1 MNYPDEYMSLFH
13 RLTVVAST
21 WVSPQD
27 AEGVVRDERAGIW
40 EKQNLRL
47 QMLFRYAGAY
57 AFMAVK
63 SGCAGILRMKQRM
76 RARYDNMCMQS
87 HDMVDSEEPRMA
99 MEYKELES
107 RIRNAV
113 KSLKG
118 RHRQVFLLSRE
129 EGCRNAEIASRLGI
143 SVNTV
148 ECHMV
153 AALKKYASG
162 FMRHRRAADGGMQA

>member
-1 MNYPDEYMSLFH
+1 MNYSDVYMSPFQ
-13 RLTVVAST
+13 RPAVAVRA
-21 WVSPQD
+21 WMSPQD
-27 AEGVVRDERAGIW
+27 AEGVVRDELAGIL
-40 EKQNLRL
+40 EKQDLRL
-47 QMLFRYAGAY
+47 QTLFCCAQAY

-63 SGCAGILRMKQRM
+63 NRCMGWLRMKQRM
-76 RARYDNMCMQS
+76 RARYDNMCMRS
-87 HDMVDSEEPRMA
+87 HDAVDYEEPQSA

-148 ECHMV
+148 ECHMA
-153 AALKKYASG
+153 AALKKI
-162 FMRHRRAADGGMQA
+162 RERIHAA

>member
-27 AEGVVRDERAGIW
+27 AEDVVQDVLAGIL
-40 EKQNLRL
+40 EKQDLRL

-63 SGCAGILRMKQRM
+63 NRCMGWLRMKQRM
-76 RARYDNMCMQS
+76 RARYDNMCMRS
-87 HDMVDSEEPRMA
+87 HDAVDYEEPQSA

-118 RHRQVFLLSRE
+118 RRRQVFLLSR
-129 EGCRNAEIASRLGI
+129 
-143 SVNTV
+143 
-148 ECHMV
+148 
-153 AALKKYASG
+153 
-162 FMRHRRAADGGMQA
+162 

>member
-27 AEGVVRDERAGIW
+27 AEDVVQDVLVGIL
-40 EKQNLRL
+40 EKQDLRL
-47 QMLFRYAGAY
+47 QTLFCCAQAY

-63 SGCAGILRMKQRM
+63 NRCMGWLRMKQRM
-76 RARYDNMCMQS
+76 RARYDNMCIRS
-87 HDMVDSEEPRMA
+87 HDAVDYEELQSA

-113 KSLKG
+113 KSLEG
-118 RHRQVFLLSRE
+118 RRRQVFLLSRE

-148 ECHMV
+148 ECHMA
-153 AALKKYASG
+153 AALKKI
-162 FMRHRRAADGGMQA
+162 RERIHAA

>member
-27 AEGVVRDERAGIW
+27 AEDVVQDVLAGIL
-40 EKQNLRL
+40 EKQDLRL
-47 QMLFRYAGAY
+47 QTLFCCAQAY

-63 SGCAGILRMKQRM
+63 NRCMGRLRMKQRM
-76 RARYDNMCMQS
+76 RARYDNMCMRS
-87 HDMVDSEEPRMA
+87 HDAVDYEEPQSA

-118 RHRQVFLLSRE
+118 RRRQVFLLSRE
-129 EGCRNAEIASRLGI
+129 EGCRDAEIASRLGI

-148 ECHMV
+148 ECHMS

-162 FMRHRRAADGGMQA
+162 FMRHRRAADGWMQV

>member
-1 MNYPDEYMSLFH
+1 MSPFQ
-13 RLTVVAST
+13 RPAVAVRA
-21 WVSPQD
+21 WMSPQD

-63 SGCAGILRMKQRM
+63 SGCAGILRMKQRI
-76 RARYDNMCMQS
+76 RARYNNMCMQS

-99 MEYKELES
+99 MEYKEPEP
-107 RIRNAV
+107 RMCNAV

-118 RHRQVFLLSRE
+118 RCRQLFLPNRE
-129 EGCRNAEIASRLGI
+129 EGCRNADIASRIGI
-143 SVNTV
+143 
-148 ECHMV
+148 
-153 AALKKYASG
+153 
-162 FMRHRRAADGGMQA
+162 

>member
-1 MNYPDEYMSLFH
+1 MDYSDVYMSPFQ
-13 RLTVVAST
+13 RPAVAVRA
-21 WVSPQD
+21 WMSPQD

-63 SGCAGILRMKQRM
+63 SGCAGILRMKQRI
-76 RARYDNMCMQS
+76 RARYNNMCMQS

-99 MEYKELES
+99 MEYKEPEP
-107 RIRNAV
+107 RMCNAV

-118 RHRQVFLLSRE
+118 RCRQLFLPNRE
-129 EGCRNAEIASRLGI
+129 EGCRNADIASRIGI
-143 SVNTV
+143 
-148 ECHMV
+148 
-153 AALKKYASG
+153 
-162 FMRHRRAADGGMQA
+162 

>member
-13 RLTVVAST
+13 SLIFYAPRLVGEEEAEDVV
-21 WVSPQD
+21 QD
-27 AEGVVRDERAGIW
+27 VLVGIL
-40 EKQNLRL
+40 EKQDLRL
-47 QMLFRYAGAY
+47 QTLFCCAQAY

-63 SGCAGILRMKQRM
+63 NRCMGWLRMKQRM
-76 RARYDNMCMQS
+76 RARYDNMCIRS
-87 HDMVDSEEPRMA
+87 HDAVDYEEPQSA

-113 KSLKG
+113 KSLEG
-118 RHRQVFLLSRE
+118 RRRQVFLLSRE

-148 ECHMV
+148 ECHMA
-153 AALKKYASG
+153 AALKKI
-162 FMRHRRAADGGMQA
+162 RERIHAA